1 MAQKGCAMEEKEE
14 KGFVFKDRRKISV
27 EDSEREADVSRDEK
41 LTREEEGA
49 RAKYEEA
56 SREEEKAR
64 VPLPEV
70 TFSLFVLSLNSSAL
84 YHLGEIPEPDGG
96 QAEVDLP
103 MAKQIIDTLGMLQDK
118 TRGNLEPD
126 EERLLKTV
134 LYDLRLR
141 FVQKSGG

>member
-1 MAQKGCAMEEKEE
+1 MEEKEE

-84 YHLGEIPEPDGG
+84 YHLGEIPEPDGR